1 MGKIDMGFIKL
12 SYECSDLIEEIK
24 GDISEF
30 GEELEVCVLVKN
42 FHGCKI
48 YKEYDF
54 VDTVFEPLH
63 DDEFIEKMTIGK
75 LLELCEQQNSIF

>member
-30 GEELEVCVLVKN
+30 GEYLEVCVLVKD

>member
-1 MGKIDMGFIKL
+1 MGFIKL

-30 GEELEVCVLVKN
+30 GEELEVCVLVKD

-54 VDTVFEPLH
+54 MCQYT
-63 DDEFIEKMTIGK
+63 
-75 LLELCEQQNSIF
+75 N

>member
-30 GEELEVCVLVKN
+30 GKELEVCVLVKD
-42 FHGCKI
+42 FH
-48 YKEYDF
+48 
-54 VDTVFEPLH
+54 
-63 DDEFIEKMTIGK
+63 
-75 LLELCEQQNSIF
+75 

>member
-30 GEELEVCVLVKN
+30 GEKLEVCVLVKD

-63 DDEFIEKMTIGK
+63 DDEFVEKMTIGK